1 VKICQLGNFSADEPD
16 HFLGVRFFLQQVVVH
31 DNRALAGI
39 GDGSRAVLV
48 VLNLNLAGRI

>member
-1 VKICQLGNFSADEPD
+1 MKICQLGNFSADEPD